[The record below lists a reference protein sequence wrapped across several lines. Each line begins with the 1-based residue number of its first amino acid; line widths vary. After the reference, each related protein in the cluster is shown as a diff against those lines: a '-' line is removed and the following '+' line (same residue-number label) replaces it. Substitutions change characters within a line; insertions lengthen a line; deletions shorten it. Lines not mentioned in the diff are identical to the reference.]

1 MLVALMNL
9 LSSRKKGNCDT
20 GLDQILQEA
29 PHLEMERKLL
39 RGWLMSLGGASS
51 VPVQHLLDPQALT
64 SGIGGANMLDV
75 YIVTF
80 VSFLLL
86 MD

>member
-1 MLVALMNL
+1 
-9 LSSRKKGNCDT
+9 
-20 GLDQILQEA
+20 
-29 PHLEMERKLL
+29 MERKLL
-39 RGWLMSLGGASS
+39 RGWLVSLGGASS